1 MTALPCPMSTAPTSP
16 PSPAHPAARRVL
28 SVNVAQATAM
38 EIQGRRILTGIGKQP
53 VSTLA
58 QAGGM
63 AERIAVRPL
72 GLAGDEQADLSVH
85 GGLSK
90 AVYAYPHEH
99 YAFWQTV
106 RAQAGLQGWHDAM
119 PHGMLGENLTLT
131 GLLEAD
137 AHIGDVL
144 RFPDCVLAISEP
156 RRPCYKLEARLGF
169 PHAIKLMAQSG
180 YCGYYLSV
188 RSGGTIAAG
197 DAFEIE
203 PGAREVSI
211 RELFAAKMRK
221 DA

>member
-1 MTALPCPMSTAPTSP
+1 MSTAPAA
-16 PSPAHPAARRVL
+16 PAHDIAARRVL
-28 SVNVAQATAM
+28 SVNVAQATSV

-53 VSTLA
+53 VSTLTPPA
-58 QAGGM
+58 HMPA
-63 AERIAVRPL
+63 RIAVLPL

-169 PHAIKLMAQSG
+169 KHAIKMMAQSG

-188 RSGGTIAAG
+188 RSAGTIAAG
-197 DAFEIE
+197 DAFEVE
-203 PGAREVSI
+203 AGPREVSI